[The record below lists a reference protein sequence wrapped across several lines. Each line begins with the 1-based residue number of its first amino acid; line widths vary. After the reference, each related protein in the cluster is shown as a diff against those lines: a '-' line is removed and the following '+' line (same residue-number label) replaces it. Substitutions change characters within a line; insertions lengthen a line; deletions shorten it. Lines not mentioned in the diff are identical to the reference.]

1 LNPSPGGMWSLLL
14 SNLVLLGS
22 LCLVHAQFQT
32 QFQDYDTI
40 EAPRGRAAPSASR
53 AAPSSSRAASS
64 SSRAEQRETTT
75 PVPILKQIN
84 EHNEDGSYTYGYEAA
99 DGTFKLETRFA
110 DGAVQ
115 GKYGYVDVNGEV
127 KIIEY
132 GANAMGFQPQGD
144 LPEGIIIPPPVE
156 GNCTDCNYDYDYD
169 ERPLSNL
176 REEDRDNINIVNR
189 ARGNGGQQTALRSK
203 PVQPNQNRGQDLDQ
217 PITPPPLPR
226 RPEQTFRPAAQQQF
240 SAFPAA
246 QQQQPQPAFLPTPP
260 APAFRPTPAAPRPQ
274 TRPRPAQPLR
284 AQSSR
289 PGPATRARP
298 SASQPVQSSSSAS
311 SSNFANFP
319 ARGNPN
325 RARSRPE
332 SAAPPRA
339 PAPARAPTPA
349 RAPAAVPARPAPARA
364 PAFPARPSAQ
374 DTGRQQ
380 PNIFSR
386 PATAPAPV
394 AQQPIRPAFED
405 NSAPRFSSFQPVQGG
420 ALPARPPP
428 ARPALTFADAQPAV
442 PANLPKSALEIVD
455 FNQLVQEF
463 QGSQGPQQPAFG
475 QPPRFS
481 TDNFPVRY

>member
-1 LNPSPGGMWSLLL
+1 MWSLLL

-22 LCLVHAQFQT
+22 LCLVQAQFQT

-40 EAPRGRAAPSASR
+40 EEPRGRSAQSASR
-53 AAPSSSRAASS
+53 AAPSSSRGAPSSSRAAPS

-169 ERPLSNL
+169 ERPF

-189 ARGNGGQQTALRSK
+189 ARGNGGQQTAVRGR

-226 RPEQTFRPAAQQQF
+226 RPEQGFRTQPQQQF

-246 QQQQPQPAFLPTPP
+246 QQQPQQPQQAFLPTPP
-260 APAFRPTPAAPRPQ
+260 APAFRPTPAAPRAQ
-274 TRPRPAQPLR
+274 ARPRPAQPLR
-284 AQSSR
+284 AQPSR

-298 SASQPVQSSSSAS
+298 SVPLPAQSSSSAS

-339 PAPARAPTPA
+339 STPARAPTPA
-349 RAPAAVPARPAPARA
+349 RASAPAPAPARA
-364 PAFPARPSAQ
+364 PALPARTPAQ
-374 DTGRQQ
+374 DAGRTQ

-386 PATAPAPV
+386 PAARAPV

-420 ALPARPPP
+420 ALPARPPA

-463 QGSQGPQQPAFG
+463 QGSQGPQPAFG